1 MKFRGSPP
9 THTHTLPDLLERKAA
24 LLFLLRHLHR
34 CCCFGGHMS
43 ALPSENYTAAVH
55 YFWSSGRRR
64 EVWALVEG
72 GTCWKVLQH
81 TPACGPMVE
90 RHHMVLK
97 NNWDPSSLP
106 LLFFLCVWRRQF
118 KADWESRS
126 AVGGSKGKGLCSSL
140 LFLHDRPF
148 VCIESNRLPGRCCRC
163 CCCCMPMRSTQQA
176 HHGDS
181 CRTASST
188 STSLSS
194 LSHNRSIVCYV
205 KQSCYMQRHRRKDRL
220 LSTTENYKYQ

>member
-106 LLFFLCVWRRQF
+106 LLFFFLCVCG
-118 KADWESRS
+118 
-126 AVGGSKGKGLCSSL
+126 GGSLKQ
-140 LFLHDRPF
+140 
-148 VCIESNRLPGRCCRC
+148 IESQGQRLGDQKVKACVARCYF
-163 CCCCMPMRSTQQA
+163 CMIGP
-176 HHGDS
+176 
-181 CRTASST
+181 
-188 STSLSS
+188 LS
-194 LSHNRSIVCYV
+194 V
-205 KQSCYMQRHRRKDRL
+205 
-220 LSTTENYKYQ
+220 